1 MTDELNK
8 KLSQALELLKLNCKQ
23 FDEGSVVSAV
33 QIATQL
39 RVLVHDTN
47 NSTSLLAQTGQK
59 DTLQYLDSSIKHR
72 GGISFWHIENV
83 SNQVITVNEYIY
95 AGLLKKK
102 MTDGLHGKTPTLN
115 FEPLLEA
122 NNHSQQLVDF
132 DTWYKGQTMFEYGQ
146 LKMTRKDI
154 ICTLANKEGG
164 AHVDMNYS
172 DDYKYFKE
180 PTMLD
185 ININGMI
192 ARFNQNP
199 VYVSVRQ
206 IAWEVM
212 ESFNNR
218 IN

>member
-1 MTDELNK
+1 MTNELNE
-8 KLSQALELLKLNCKQ
+8 KLSQALELLQLNCKQ
-23 FDEGSVVSAV
+23 YDAGSVISAV

-39 RVLVHDTN
+39 RVLVHDTAM
-47 NSTSLLAQTGQK
+47 STSLLAQTGRK
-59 DTLQYLDSSIKHR
+59 NNIQYVDSSIKHR

-95 AGLLKKK
+95 AGLLKKTMTNGLNGK
-102 MTDGLHGKTPTLN
+102 MPTLN

-122 NNHSQQLVDF
+122 NNHGSKWEDF

-164 AHVDMNYS
+164 AHVDLNYS

-185 ININGMI
+185 ININGLL

-206 IAWEVM
+206 IAWEVL
-212 ESFNNR
+212 ESMKR
-218 IN
+218 VK

>member
-1 MTDELNK
+1 MTKELNE
-8 KLSQALELLKLNCKQ
+8 KLSQALELLQLNCKQ
-23 FDEGSVVSAV
+23 FDEGSVVAAV

-47 NSTSLLAQTGQK
+47 KSTSLLMQTGQK
-59 DTLQYLDSSIKHR
+59 NNIQYVDSSIKHR
-72 GGISFWHIENV
+72 HSFSFWTIENV
-83 SNQVITVNEYIY
+83 SYQTIISNGDIY
-95 AGLLKKK
+95 VGLLRKK
-102 MTDGLHGKTPTLN
+102 MTDGLNGNMPTLD
-115 FEPLLEA
+115 FAPLMGDNSRE
-122 NNHSQQLVDF
+122 SQWGDF
-132 DTWYKGQTMFEYGQ
+132 ATWYTGQTMFEYRQ

-164 AHVDMNYS
+164 AHVDLNYS

-185 ININGMI
+185 ININGVL

-206 IAWEVM
+206 IAWELL
-212 ESFNNR
+212 ESLKN
-218 IN
+218 IK

>member
-1 MTDELNK
+1 MTNELNE

-47 NSTSLLAQTGQK
+47 KSVSLLAQTGLK
-59 DTLQYLDSSIKHR
+59 NTIQYLDSSIRHR
-72 GGISFWHIENV
+72 GGLCFWSMANV
-83 SNQVITVNEYIY
+83 SHQTILSNGEIY
-95 AGLLKKK
+95 AGLLRKK
-102 MTDGLHGKTPTLN
+102 MTDGLNGKMPTLD
-115 FEPLLEA
+115 FAPLMGDNSRE
-122 NNHSQQLVDF
+122 SQWEDF
-132 DTWYKGQTMFEYGQ
+132 ATWYTGQTMFEYRQ

-164 AHVDMNYS
+164 AHVDLNYS
-172 DDYKYFKE
+172 DDYKYFME

-185 ININGMI
+185 ININGVL
-192 ARFNQNP
+192 ARFSQNP

-212 ESFNNR
+212 KSLTYN
-218 IN
+218 